1 MSNHDQR
8 LSAHSDKPLI
18 PTITLWS
25 LGVLRLLDD
34 ASCLTSNE
42 ISDRFDS
49 LHQPHKAA
57 PNYGQLTQILTA
69 LSDQGLIEVCD
80 AGSSPK
86 HVAYRLT
93 ASGRLSRDQT
103 LASLNTIVG
112 VEEAALAA
120 ERETIER
127 LRTDLLSTVSHE
139 LRTPLTLIRTSI
151 GLLLDSDPDEVMR
164 ARLLRNI
171 KQSTDRMHSLVTDL
185 LDLVRLRQ
193 DRTELHLRAVDTGE
207 LVTSAIALMR
217 PLIDEK
223 EQSLIIELPD
233 PAPFVLGD
241 YRRLERVLLNLISNA
256 NIFSPPG
263 ATITVTVDQ
272 DGQEVIMTVADT
284 GAGIPP
290 EAQKHLFEQFYTD
303 RTSSTSHNIGVGLGL
318 PIAKGIAEAH
328 GGRITVDS
336 TVGRGSAFAIILPC
350 YLAATEAED
359 EDSGR

>member
-1 MSNHDQR
+1 MSSHDQR
-8 LSAHSDKPLI
+8 LSARPDQPLI
-18 PTITLWS
+18 PAATLWS

-34 ASCLTSNE
+34 ASCLTLTQLR
-42 ISDRFDS
+42 DRFDA
-49 LHQPHKAA
+49 LYQPQYATPDHARLVQIVAA
-57 PNYGQLTQILTA
+57 LT
-69 LSDQGLIEVCD
+69 DQGLIEVCD
-80 AGSSPK
+80 AGTTLT
-86 HVAYRLT
+86 HAAYRLT

-103 LASLNTIVG
+103 LATLNTVVG
-112 VEEAALAA
+112 VEEAVLAA

-151 GLLLDSDPDEVMR
+151 GLLLDSEPDEVMR

-223 EQSLIIELPD
+223 EQALIIELPD

-263 ATITVTVDQ
+263 AAITVAVDQ
-272 DGQEVIMTVADT
+272 VGDEVIMKVADT

-290 EAQKHLFEQFYTD
+290 DAQRHLFEQFYTD

-336 TVGRGSAFAIILPC
+336 TVGRGSTFAIILPC
-350 YLAATEAED
+350 YLAATEADD

>member
-1 MSNHDQR
+1 MTSHDQR
-8 LSAHSDKPLI
+8 QSAQPNQPLI
-18 PTITLWS
+18 PTNTLWS
-25 LGVLRLLDD
+25 LGVLRVLDD
-34 ASCLTSNE
+34 ASCLTTPQL
-42 ISDRFDS
+42 SDRFDE
-49 LHQPHKAA
+49 LYQPHYAV
-57 PNYGQLTQILTA
+57 PDQGQLSEILSILT
-69 LSDQGLIEVCD
+69 DQGLIEVCD
-80 AGSSPK
+80 AGSSF
-86 HVAYRLT
+86 HHAAYRLT
-93 ASGRLSRDQT
+93 ASGRVSRDQT
-103 LASLNTIVG
+103 LASLNTVVG

-151 GLLLDSDPDEVMR
+151 GLLLDSEPDEVMR

-223 EQSLIIELPD
+223 EQSLIIEVPE

-263 ATITVTVDQ
+263 ATITVTVAQ
-272 DGQEVIMTVADT
+272 DGQEVTMKVADT

-290 EAQKHLFEQFYTD
+290 DAQQHLFEQFYTD

-328 GGRITVDS
+328 GGRIIVDS
-336 TVGRGSAFAIILPC
+336 TVGVGSTFAVILPC
-350 YLAATEAED
+350 YLAATEAQD
-359 EDSGR
+359 EDPGR

>member
-1 MSNHDQR
+1 MSTHDQH
-8 LSAHSDKPLI
+8 LSARPNQPLI
-18 PTITLWS
+18 PATTMWS

-34 ASCLTSNE
+34 ASCLTSSQLN
-42 ISDRFDS
+42 DRFAA
-49 LHQPHKAA
+49 LHQPHNAA
-57 PNYGQLTQILTA
+57 PNHGQLVQILTV

-80 AGSSPK
+80 AGSPLQ

-93 ASGRLSRDQT
+93 ASGRLCRDQT
-103 LASLNTIVG
+103 LASLNTVVG

-151 GLLLDSDPDEVMR
+151 GLLLDSEPDEVMQ

-256 NIFSPPG
+256 NIFSSPG

-272 DGQEVIMTVADT
+272 DGQEVIMKVADT

-290 EAQKHLFEQFYTD
+290 EAQRHLFEQFYTD

-328 GGRITVDS
+328 GGRIAVES
-336 TVGRGSAFAIILPC
+336 TVGRGSTFAIILPC

-359 EDSGR
+359 EDSGH